1 MDPTFDDFSANAA
14 APDRNRSIA
23 PAATLYDVIGA
34 HPDDDVES
42 LKNAFRNAV
51 KASHPDLHTG
61 DPDAPSRFRQIVRA
75 NAILGDVEQRAVYDQ
90 FLAFELW
97 QLRAASR
104 RGIVSGALRN
114 IASDAITVAVLAVLL
129 AGGYVLFARV
139 SATSDAAV
147 TAIEQPARGSLEIA
161 AIRPA
166 ARTDSAGSNQPST
179 VGDAA
184 SGGGAGA
191 IGQGDAGRSAVAY
204 PAARA
209 DTTGLNDLHDPR
221 DQIELELPREAVMPS
236 AIAPAAKND
245 GARAVADGEPAPG
258 LLSND
263 AKFYRQRATASYR
276 SGDLHGAIA
285 DLDRAIRLD
294 PNFAGAYIDRGV
306 VFYGMREFDR
316 AFADIAQAK
325 RIERAHRTASIP
337 GKPHKASASSDHEP

>member
-1 MDPTFDDFSANAA
+1 
-14 APDRNRSIA
+14 
-23 PAATLYDVIGA
+23 
-34 HPDDDVES
+34 
-42 LKNAFRNAV
+42 
-51 KASHPDLHTG
+51 
-61 DPDAPSRFRQIVRA
+61 
-75 NAILGDVEQRAVYDQ
+75 
-90 FLAFELW
+90 
-97 QLRAASR
+97 
-104 RGIVSGALRN
+104 
-114 IASDAITVAVLAVLL
+114 
-129 AGGYVLFARV
+129 
-139 SATSDAAV
+139 
-147 TAIEQPARGSLEIA
+147 
-161 AIRPA
+161 
-166 ARTDSAGSNQPST
+166 
-179 VGDAA
+179 
-184 SGGGAGA
+184 
-191 IGQGDAGRSAVAY
+191 
-204 PAARA
+204 
-209 DTTGLNDLHDPR
+209 
-221 DQIELELPREAVMPS
+221 MPS